1 MCVSLYAHVHMCVLD
16 SEEPLD
22 KEGSSRGALSARDVP
37 GTLPWPCRHR
47 CIHRSGSHNS
57 REAGIIMTLILQMRS
72 LMFQKGKQ
80 LVQGHTASN
89 WQSQD
94 SDSGF
99 SHSRAGALPNV
110 TLS

>member
-1 MCVSLYAHVHMCVLD
+1 MCVCFYAHGHVCVLD
-16 SEEPLD
+16 SEETLD
-22 KEGSSRGALSARDVP
+22 KEGSSRSALSAHDVP
-37 GTLPWPCRHR
+37 GTLPWLCRHR
-47 CIHRSGSHNS
+47 RIHRSGSHNS
-57 REAGIIMTLILQMRS
+57 HEAGIIMTLILRMRN

-94 SDSGF
+94 SNSGF